1 MSKLRYSS
9 GYDDPQDEPDDFLD
23 VTDDFE
29 PDHEPEDY
37 EADTRTI
44 GRWSEADFAYDPL
57 SRKGFE

>member
-9 GYDDPQDEPDDFLD
+9 GYDDPQDEPDDFPD

-37 EADTRTI
+37 EADNKDTSWMDYVEDVRVVKTY
-44 GRWSEADFAYDPL
+44 SCE
-57 SRKGFE
+57 